1 MVNQGLGGQGKMK
14 FKEIFEGNN
23 SAYGQLILSGSKNEK
38 GKADGKAFIKRQPVI
53 DKLWQDHLDGKDPAL
68 GVIPINEDN
77 MCKWGCIDVDVY
89 NVDHLALMR
98 DIKGLSFP
106 LVTFRSKS
114 GGAHLFLFA
123 KEFIP
128 ASLMQS
134 KLKAMADALGYA
146 GSEIFPKQTEI
157 LAERG
162 DTGNFLNLP
171 YHGGARGL
179 RYAVK
184 AGGEAASL
192 ESFYSIYDEWVQTR
206 EQIEQI
212 VVSKKAEVKEFFS
225 DGPPCLNR
233 LADEGFGEGSR
244 NNGLFNVGV
253 YRKKSNPDNWEDML
267 VADNQKVMSPP
278 LSNSEVQ
285 LLIKSLNRKGYD
297 KYRCKEQPICSVCNP
312 AKCRTKKFGVGFEE
326 EQMPGLDT
334 LTKIKSNPP
343 QWFLNVGGKRVE
355 LKTEQLHNPNLF
367 ALAVLD
373 QADIM
378 TPIPKAKDWR
388 EIYVSPLLS
397 NLEEIEP
404 LESLDPIN
412 QIINLLYDFTVNRPA
427 ARTKEDMLN
436 KMSWTDDGYT
446 YFRMD
451 DFYSFCKRNNWE
463 MDKIKTGNL
472 IKTLEDIFEDE
483 IRMTLKNQTPR
494 VIKIKAMKK
503 DKPAISKVTYEEAPF

>member
-1 MVNQGLGGQGKMK
+1 MK
-14 FKEIFEGNN
+14 FKEIFEGNK
-23 SAYGQLILSGSKNEK
+23 SAYGQLILTGVKNDK
-38 GKADGKAFIKRQPVI
+38 GKAEGKAFIKRQAVT
-53 DKLWQDHLDGKDPAL
+53 DDLWKEHLEGKDPAL
-68 GVIPINEDN
+68 GVIPINEN
-77 MCKWGCIDVDVY
+77 NECKWGCIDVDQY
-89 NVDHLALMR
+89 NLDHIAIMR
-98 DIKGLSFP
+98 SIKGLNFP

-114 GGAHLFLFA
+114 GGAHLFLFT

-128 ASLMQS
+128 AGLMQA

-157 LAERG
+157 LIERG

-171 YHGGARGL
+171 YHGGVRGL
-179 RYAVK
+179 RYTFE
-184 AGGEAASL
+184 AGGKAASL
-192 ESFYSIYDEWVQTR
+192 ESFYSIYDEWAQTK
-206 EQIEQI
+206 EQVENI
-212 VVSKKAEVKEFFS
+212 VIKKAEVIELFK

-233 LADEGFGEGSR
+233 LGEEGFGEGSR
-244 NNGLFNVGV
+244 NNALFNVAV
-253 YRKKSNPDNWEDML
+253 YHKQANPDNWEDM
-267 VADNQKVMSPP
+267 VMQDNQKYMSPP
-278 LSNSEVQ
+278 LSFQEVKQ
-285 LLIKSLNRKGYD
+285 LMGSIGKRGYD
-297 KYRCKEQPICSVCNP
+297 KYRCKEQPICNVCNP
-312 AKCRTKKFGVGFEE
+312 AKCRTKKYGVGFEE
-326 EQMPGLDT
+326 EQMPELDT

-397 NLEEIEP
+397 NLQEIEP
-404 LESLDPIN
+404 LESLNPTN

-427 ARTKEDMLN
+427 ARTKEDILN
-436 KMSWTDDGYT
+436 KMSWTDEGHT

-463 MDKIKTGNL
+463 VDKTKTGNL
-472 IKTLEDIFEDE
+472 MKQLDFFVDE

-494 VIKIKAMKK
+494 LVKIKAMKK
-503 DKPAISKVTYEEAPF
+503 NKPTISQPTYEESPF

>member
-1 MVNQGLGGQGKMK
+1 MER
-14 FKEIFEGNN
+14 FKEIFQGNN
-23 SAYGQLILSGSKNEK
+23 SAYGQLILSGSTNDK
-38 GKADGKAFIKRQPVI
+38 GKADGKAFIKRQTVT
-53 DKLWQDHLDGKDPAL
+53 DDLWEDHLAGKDPAL
-68 GVIPINEDN
+68 GVIPINEN
-77 MCKWGCIDVDVY
+77 NECKWGCIDVDVY
-89 NVDHLALMR
+89 NVDHLVLMR
-98 DIKGLSFP
+98 NIKGLSFP

-114 GGAHLFLFA
+114 GGAHLFLFT

-128 ASLMQS
+128 ASLMQA
-134 KLKAMADALGYA
+134 KLKAMAEALGYA

-157 LAERG
+157 LVERG

-171 YHGGARGL
+171 YHGGIRGL
-179 RYAVK
+179 RYAIK

-206 EQIEQI
+206 EQVEEI
-212 VVSKKAEVKEFFS
+212 VVKETKVQEAFEQ
-225 DGPPCLNR
+225 GPPCLNK
-233 LADEGFGEGSR
+233 LAVDGFGEGSR
-244 NNGLFNVGV
+244 NNSLFNIAVFCKKAFEDWENQVGQ
-253 YRKKSNPDNWEDML
+253 Y
-267 VADNQKVMSPP
+267 NQKYMDPP
-278 LSNSEVQ
+278 LSYQEVQ
-285 LLIKSLNRKGYD
+285 LVIKSVTKKGYD
-297 KYRCKEQPICSVCNP
+297 KYRCKEQPICGVCNA

-326 EQMPGLDT
+326 EQMPELDT
-334 LTKIKSNPP
+334 LTKITSNPP

-367 ALAVLD
+367 AIAVLD
-373 QADIM
+373 QANVVS
-378 TPIPKAKDWR
+378 PIPKAQDWR
-388 EIYVSPLLS
+388 EVYLKTLMQ
-397 NLEEIEP
+397 NLQEIEP

-412 QIINLLYDFTVNRPA
+412 QIVNLLYDFTVNRPA

-472 IKTLEDIFEDE
+472 IKTLKDIFEDE

-503 DKPAISKVTYEEAPF
+503 TKPEISQEKYQETPF

>member
-1 MVNQGLGGQGKMK
+1 MK

-23 SAYGQLILSGSKNEK
+23 SAYGQLILSGTTNDK
-38 GKADGKAFIKRQPVI
+38 GKADGKAFIKRQQVT
-53 DKLWQDHLDGKDPAL
+53 DNLWEDHLAGKDPAL

-89 NVDHLALMR
+89 NVDHLVLMR
-98 DIKGLSFP
+98 NIKGLGCP

-157 LAERG
+157 LVERG

-179 RYAVK
+179 RYAIK

-192 ESFYSIYDEWVQTR
+192 ESFYSIYDEWSQTKQ
-206 EQIEQI
+206 EIEQI
-212 VVSKKAEVKEFFS
+212 TVKETKIEEVFEQ
-225 DGPPCLNR
+225 GPPCLNR
-233 LADEGFGEGSR
+233 LATEGFGEGSR
-244 NNGLFNVGV
+244 NNSLFNIAVYCKKAFEDWENQVGQ
-253 YRKKSNPDNWEDML
+253 Y
-267 VADNQKVMSPP
+267 NQKYMDPP
-278 LSNSEVQ
+278 LSYQEVQ
-285 LLIKSLNRKGYD
+285 LVIKSVTRKGYD
-297 KYRCKEQPICSVCNP
+297 KYRCKEQPICGVCNA
-312 AKCRTKKFGVGFEE
+312 AKCRTKKFGVGFED
-326 EQMPGLDT
+326 EQMPELNT

-343 QWFLNVGGKRVE
+343 QWFLNVAGNRVE

-367 ALAVLD
+367 AIAVLD
-373 QADIM
+373 QANVVS
-378 TPIPKAKDWR
+378 PIPKAKDWR
-388 EIYVSPLLS
+388 EVHLKMLMQ
-397 NLEEIEP
+397 NLQEIEP

-412 QIINLLYDFTVNRPA
+412 QIVNLLYDFTVNRPA

-436 KMSWTDDGYT
+436 KMSWTDDGHT

-503 DKPAISKVTYEEAPF
+503 TKPEISQEKYQETPF

>member
-1 MVNQGLGGQGKMK
+1 MK

-23 SAYGQLILSGSKNEK
+23 SAYGQLILSGTTNEK
-38 GKADGKAFIKRQPVI
+38 GKADGKAFIKRQQVT
-53 DKLWQDHLDGKDPAL
+53 DDLWEDHLAGKDPAL
-68 GVIPINEDN
+68 GVIPINENN

-89 NVDHLALMR
+89 NVDHLVLMR
-98 DIKGLSFP
+98 NIKGFSFP

-157 LAERG
+157 LVERG

-179 RYAVK
+179 RYAIK

-192 ESFYSIYDEWVQTR
+192 ESFYSIYDEWSQTK
-206 EQIEQI
+206 EEIEKI
-212 VVSKKAEVKEFFS
+212 TVKETKVEEAFEQ
-225 DGPPCLNR
+225 GPPCLNR
-233 LADEGFGEGSR
+233 LATEGFGEGSR
-244 NNGLFNVGV
+244 NNSLFNIAVYCKKAFEDWENKVGQ
-253 YRKKSNPDNWEDML
+253 Y
-267 VADNQKVMSPP
+267 NQTYMDPP
-278 LSNSEVQ
+278 LSYQEVQ
-285 LLIKSLNRKGYD
+285 LVIKSVTKKGYD
-297 KYRCKEQPICSVCNP
+297 KYRCKEQPICGVCNA

-326 EQMPGLDT
+326 EQMPELDT
-334 LTKIKSNPP
+334 LTKITSNPP

-367 ALAVLD
+367 AIAVLD
-373 QADIM
+373 QANVVS
-378 TPIPKAKDWR
+378 PIPKAQDWR
-388 EIYVSPLLS
+388 EVYLKTLMN
-397 NLEEIEP
+397 NLQEIEP

-412 QIINLLYDFTVNRPA
+412 QIVNLLYDFTVNRPA

-436 KMSWTDDGYT
+436 KMSWTDDGHT

-472 IKTLEDIFEDE
+472 IKTLKDIFEDE